1 MKTSNKIAALLATLA
16 TTVAVGCA
24 AHSDA
29 TDSPEVAQAAV
40 AHEADSHEADAPV
53 ADEAVAAY
61 DFEGKSFKGDIAKM
75 ILEKLANAGFDLF
88 LNKVGLGNTTPAQ
101 LDRIIQQLEEIDREL
116 KETRQEMN
124 SALVKNALDVKLMNT
139 HNTLLAINETLRK
152 YTKIIELTETVEV
165 SRMTGDQAALDAANF
180 ALEDAVREFV
190 WSFDIDGVMN
200 RSIGLLNLTIVGSP
214 GGEQNLIDLYR
225 WKLRAEGGRFLTA
238 KHTESLHAGY
248 TYFEDLQAMATFLQA
263 ECNAAVRFGKYGTG
277 KWQTVESRGCSI
289 DQREND
295 HLAAQLERM
304 TAEQR
309 QRLPTPIPPGVLID
323 QVANYGGTNGNT
335 HNKPMFMTVDGTYR
349 WAPSDNANTAGSVP
363 QKLTENHAGG
373 DAWRMPTD
381 AELAPLFAGAR
392 GNLGEHLNGR
402 FATTGR
408 FSGQPFI
415 WTSNRVNQNM
425 NYDRANRGDYEE
437 VWYITV
443 STQKGYVVD
452 QNGTRSI
459 GQPVMAHDYT
469 LKTRQNAEA
478 RRDHN
483 FATLR
488 GGIILTR
495 NTLGTDYM

>member
-1 MKTSNKIAALLATLA
+1 MIAHVAITNSTASALIPGHA
-16 TTVAVGCA
+16 
-24 AHSDA
+24 
-29 TDSPEVAQAAV
+29 
-40 AHEADSHEADAPV
+40 
-53 ADEAVAAY
+53 
-61 DFEGKSFKGDIAKM
+61 IA
-75 ILEKLANAGFDLF
+75 
-88 LNKVGLGNTTPAQ
+88 TTPAA
-101 LDRIIQQLEEIDREL
+101 IEIRPC
-116 KETRQEMN
+116 
-124 SALVKNALDVKLMNT
+124 AIT
-139 HNTLLAINETLRK
+139 HPRA
-152 YTKIIELTETVEV
+152 
-165 SRMTGDQAALDAANF
+165 
-180 ALEDAVREFV
+180 
-190 WSFDIDGVMN
+190 
-200 RSIGLLNLTIVGSP
+200 SP
-214 GGEQNLIDLYR
+214 EPR
-225 WKLRAEGGRFLTA
+225 
-238 KHTESLHAGY
+238 
-248 TYFEDLQAMATFLQA
+248 
-263 ECNAAVRFGKYGTG
+263 
-277 KWQTVESRGCSI
+277 
-289 DQREND
+289 
-295 HLAAQLERM
+295 
-304 TAEQR
+304 
-309 QRLPTPIPPGVLID
+309 
-323 QVANYGGTNGNT
+323 
-335 HNKPMFMTVDGTYR
+335 
-349 WAPSDNANTAGSVP
+349 APSDNANTAGSVP

-459 GQPVMAHDYT
+459 GQQVMAHDYT